1 MSDAFSQ
8 SRKKNARKLTVFKII
23 FITTRS
29 VIHFPHYRVHY
40 GSKTVVYMLCV
51 YWNPFFSTM
60 SSYIM
65 AEIINLKHIESAVTT
80 IEQSAMVRRTPL
92 LKNVGKIFG
101 FADKFK
107 LHLKM
112 ENMQNTGERRREAKS
127 LSFRFLVC

>member
-1 MSDAFSQ
+1 
-8 SRKKNARKLTVFKII
+8 
-23 FITTRS
+23 
-29 VIHFPHYRVHY
+29 
-40 GSKTVVYMLCV
+40 
-51 YWNPFFSTM
+51 
-60 SSYIM
+60 M

-80 IEQSAMVRRTPL
+80 IEQSAMVGRTPL

-112 ENMQNTGERRREAKS
+112 ESMQNTGERRREAKS